1 MREVVFCPLTLRKS
15 VDPHTSI
22 EISAAGRL
30 ASGRLG
36 RRRRMRVVAKREGS
50 PIVGEPDELPFLG
63 SLLGAGLIYWWA
75 LLADKGYPDDGHE
88 TERQYDPVEPER
100 SGAAQRTTN
109 ISMHRFTQLTCL
121 SSRLERTTTCPRRDG
136 KRPHGEAC
144 APDRLELDQ
153 LTLIL
158 RGFAF
163 SAFGRVSMTTPSLS
177 SALMRSWSM
186 SLESWKLRA

>member
-1 MREVVFCPLTLRKS
+1 MSVMALRPAEKQSSPEGRDVPDRKLDTHLPHMMREVVFCPLTLRKS

-63 SLLGAGLIYWWA
+63 SLPGAGSIYWWA
-75 LLADKGYPDDGHE
+75 LLPDKGYPDDGHE

-100 SGAAQRTTN
+100 SAAAQRTTN
-109 ISMHRFTQLTCL
+109 ISIHRFTQLTCL
-121 SSRLERTTTCPRRDG
+121 SSTLETNDDLPSPRRE
-136 KRPHGEAC
+136 EAS
-144 APDRLELDQ
+144 R
-153 LTLIL
+153 
-158 RGFAF
+158 
-163 SAFGRVSMTTPSLS
+163 
-177 SALMRSWSM
+177 
-186 SLESWKLRA
+186 